1 MRKKL
6 LALNAGL
13 IVLLG
18 FGIWQ
23 LRQQALAAGQRYEIL
38 TPAAEVK
45 DVPPYP
51 VPGRAA
57 PVRPAEYMPV
67 VESMLFSK
75 DRNAI
80 VVVEEPPPPVAVKKP
95 PLPFLAG
102 VMDLGGGPIA
112 MMAPDSK
119 RSPAP
124 VALGEKV
131 GEYTF
136 VGAGLDKITLEWN
149 GEKVE
154 LAQADLASAAAE
166 PAPRASAGR
175 GRAPAA
181 SAANTAA
188 ASQVGTVDPK
198 IGTEIPG
205 RPGVFL
211 PGAGDNSPH
220 GTEHNGFVKTVRRTP
235 FGSQSW
241 WEKKK

>member
-6 LALNAGL
+6 FALNACL
-13 IVLLG
+13 LVLLG

-23 LRQQALAAGQRYEIL
+23 MKQQVQAAGQRYEIL
-38 TPAAEVK
+38 TPVVESK

-67 VESMLFSK
+67 VENMLFSK
-75 DRNAI
+75 DRSA
-80 VVVEEPPPPVAVKKP
+80 VVVIEEPPPPAPVRKP
-95 PLPFLAG
+95 PLPHLVG

-112 MMAPDSK
+112 MMAADSK
-119 RSPAP
+119 KAPVP

-154 LAQADLASAAAE
+154 LAQAELGSAATE
-166 PAPRASAGR
+166 PAQRAPAR

-181 SAANTAA
+181 SAANAPA
-188 ASQVGTVDPK
+188 ASQLGEVDPK
-198 IGTEIPG
+198 IGPEMAG
-205 RPGVFL
+205 RPGVYL
-211 PGAGDNSPH
+211 PGPGDKSPH
-220 GTEHNGFVKTVRRTP
+220 GTEHNGLVKTVRRTP
-235 FGSQSW
+235 FGTQSW

>member
-6 LALNAGL
+6 LALNACL
-13 IVLLG
+13 LVLLG

-23 LRQQALAAGQRYEIL
+23 LRQQAQAAGQRYEIL
-38 TPAAEVK
+38 TPVVEAK

-67 VESMLFSK
+67 VEKMLFSK
-75 DRNAI
+75 DRSA
-80 VVVEEPPPPVAVKKP
+80 VVVIEEPAPAAPVKKP
-95 PLPFLAG
+95 PLPHLVG

-112 MMAPDSK
+112 MMAADSK
-119 RSPAP
+119 KAPAP

-154 LAQADLASAAAE
+154 LAQAELASAPAEPAARGSRGRAAAPASAAAAL
-166 PAPRASAGR
+166 PSGS
-175 GRAPAA
+175 G
-181 SAANTAA
+181 
-188 ASQVGTVDPK
+188 DPK
-198 IGTEIPG
+198 IGAEMPG
-205 RPGVFL
+205 RPGIYL
-211 PGAGDNSPH
+211 PGPGDNSPH

-235 FGSQSW
+235 FGTQSW

>member
-6 LALNAGL
+6 LALNACL
-13 IVLLG
+13 LVLLG
-18 FGIWQ
+18 FGLWR
-23 LRQQALAAGQRYEIL
+23 LQQQVHAAGQRYEIL
-38 TPAAEVK
+38 TPIVEAK

-67 VESMLFSK
+67 VEKMLFSK
-75 DRNAI
+75 DRNA
-80 VVVEEPPPPVAVKKP
+80 VVVIEEPPPAAPVKKP
-95 PLPFLAG
+95 PLPHLVG

-112 MMAPDSK
+112 MMAADSK
-119 RSPAP
+119 RAPAP

-154 LAQADLASAAAE
+154 LAQAELANAPSE
-166 PAPRASAGR
+166 PAQRGAGR

-181 SAANTAA
+181 TAANTPA
-188 ASQVGTVDPK
+188 ASQVGAADPK
-198 IGTEIPG
+198 IGIEMPG

-211 PGAGDNSPH
+211 PGPGDNSPH

-235 FGSQSW
+235 FGTQSW